1 MANGGGIPGQTCPS
15 LTHSFHADCP
25 GRIGKPVE
33 NWFMISQIF
42 IVGIGGFLGSVC
54 RFLLSGFVHRVVP
67 LSEFPVG
74 TLVVNVVGCLLIGI
88 LNGLAETRQVMGPD
102 IRLFFMIGLLGGFT
116 TFSTFGYETL
126 ALLRD
131 AEVVRAMGNVFLHV
145 LLGLAAVWL
154 GDMLGR
160 VG

>member
-1 MANGGGIPGQTCPS
+1 MPERRNASFYN
-15 LTHSFHADCP
+15 SFHANWH
-25 GRIGKPVE
+25 GVIGKSIEP
-33 NWFMISQIF
+33 WFMISQIF

-67 LSEFPVG
+67 LSEFPLG

-88 LNGLAETRQVMGPD
+88 LHGLAETRQVMGPD

-131 AEVVRAMGNVFLHV
+131 AEVVRAMGNVSLHV
-145 LLGLAAVWL
+145 LLGLVAVWL